1 MEEDQKSAVA
11 DIAVEMDANHHILV
25 DLAAV
30 EEEDTFVETIE
41 HVQNIH
47 TLHLLA
53 ALPSSF
59 VDDHTDSMD
68 CNLVDRAALDVV
80 DDVVVGKK
88 EDTSAAVHHFH
99 CLQTQTN

>member
-1 MEEDQKSAVA
+1 MEEDQQIVA
-11 DIAVEMDANHHILV
+11 DIAAEMDANHILV

-30 EEEDTFVETIE
+30 EEDTSVETIE

-59 VDDHTDSMD
+59 VDDRRDSMD
-68 CNLVDRAALDVV
+68 CILVDSAALDVV
-80 DDVVVGKK
+80 DDVVGKK
-88 EDTSAAVHHFH
+88 EDTSAVHHFH
-99 CLQTQTN
+99 YLQTQTN

>member
-1 MEEDQKSAVA
+1 MEEQIAVA
-11 DIAVEMDANHHILV
+11 DIAVEMDANHTLV
-25 DLAAV
+25 DLAAA
-30 EEEDTFVETIE
+30 EDTSVETIE

-53 ALPSSF
+53 ALPLSF

>member
-11 DIAVEMDANHHILV
+11 DIAEKMDANHILV

-30 EEEDTFVETIE
+30 EEDTSVETIE

-59 VDDHTDSMD
+59 VDDRRDSMD
-68 CNLVDRAALDVV
+68 CIRVDSAALDVV
-80 DDVVVGKK
+80 DDVVGKK

>member
-11 DIAVEMDANHHILV
+11 DIAEMDANHILV

-30 EEEDTFVETIE
+30 EEDTSVVTIE

-59 VDDHTDSMD
+59 VDDRTDSMG
-68 CNLVDRAALDVV
+68 CNRVDSAVLDVV

>member
-1 MEEDQKSAVA
+1 MEEQIAVA
-11 DIAVEMDANHHILV
+11 DIAVEMDANHILV

-30 EEEDTFVETIE
+30 AEDTFVETIE

-53 ALPSSF
+53 ALPLSF

>member
-1 MEEDQKSAVA
+1 VEEQIDVA
-11 DIAVEMDANHHILV
+11 DIAAEMDANHILV

-30 EEEDTFVETIE
+30 EEDTFVETIE

-59 VDDHTDSMD
+59 VDDRRDSMD
-68 CNLVDRAALDVV
+68 CILVDSAALDVV
-80 DDVVVGKK
+80 DDVVGK
-88 EDTSAAVHHFH
+88 EVQDTSAAVHHFH
-99 CLQTQTN
+99 YLQTQTN

>member
-1 MEEDQKSAVA
+1 MEEQIDVA
-11 DIAVEMDANHHILV
+11 DIAAEMDANHILV

-30 EEEDTFVETIE
+30 EEDTSVETIE

-59 VDDHTDSMD
+59 VDDRRDSN
-68 CNLVDRAALDVV
+68 CILVDSAALDVV
-80 DDVVVGKK
+80 DDVVGKK
-88 EDTSAAVHHFH
+88 EDTSAVHHFH
-99 CLQTQTN
+99 YLQTQTN

>member
-1 MEEDQKSAVA
+1 MEEQIDVA
-11 DIAVEMDANHHILV
+11 DIVEMDANYILV

-30 EEEDTFVETIE
+30 EEDTSVETIE

-59 VDDHTDSMD
+59 VDDRTDSMD
-68 CNLVDRAALDVV
+68 YIQVDRAALDVV